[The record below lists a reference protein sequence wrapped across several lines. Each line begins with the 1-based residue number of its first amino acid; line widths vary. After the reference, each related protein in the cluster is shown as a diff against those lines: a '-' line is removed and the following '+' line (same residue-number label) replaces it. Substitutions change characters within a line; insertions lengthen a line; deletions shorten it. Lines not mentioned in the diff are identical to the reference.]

1 MSRLPPSPTQRIDP
15 ERRLAFTY
23 SGRTF
28 TGFHG
33 DSVASALYAGGVRI
47 FSRSI
52 KYHRPRGLYSLDGES
67 SNCLVEIDGQPNMRA
82 ATTPLRGGMAVKPQN
97 VFGSAEWDLWGMMDK
112 LDWAMPAGFY
122 YRAFHKPYDMWP
134 FFLNRIRQAA
144 GIGKLSPNWKGG
156 SYDQLLLNAEVCI
169 LGGGPAGLSAAL
181 AASAYGLRVVLIEA
195 RPWLGGFY
203 DWRKREYAPGLPLH
217 SRAAEMAAEADKV
230 ENLRIFRNTFV
241 NGLWGDNLVTG
252 FQIGRAQDAFEERYI
267 EVRAESVVV
276 ATGCIERPLI
286 FENNDRPGV
295 MQVGCAHRLAMT
307 YGILPGK
314 SAVFSVGQ
322 DLGLEAALD
331 LADLGMKIHA
341 VADCRMDGHE
351 PALVDALAERGIP
364 FLVGCA
370 ASRAEGDRGVTG
382 VVLTSLDGIERKRF
396 GCQLLVASAGM
407 TPAAGPLAVTQA
419 KMKYDRHTNFFLPE
433 KMPARVHA
441 AGRLLGYRDPTAIE
455 SSGRVAGL
463 AAALDCRAPAEKA
476 YREAADALAGGRGPG
491 KGSRLPIAP
500 GIGAG
505 NKSFICFDEDTTVKH
520 IAQACQHGFDL
531 PELAKRFTA
540 IGTGPG
546 QGGIPGHNLPLL
558 LSLFRGEEVDEI
570 LPTNVRP
577 PLVPTLMATYAGP
590 GYDVFKQTPLHAAQA
605 RAGAVFRRVGPW
617 KRARYFSD
625 DLSSRREITAVH
637 ENVGLIDV
645 STLGK
650 FRLFGP
656 DAVQA
661 LQRIFVGD
669 MTRIPQDR
677 VKYAA
682 MCNDDGCLID
692 DGVIVRPGEN
702 DYYFTTTTGR
712 AGQTLEWF
720 RYHTRYE
727 NWTYHLVDLTD
738 AYGTVNLAGP
748 KARDLLG
755 RLTDADLSHEAFPYL
770 GFREI
775 TLAGR
780 VPARVMRL
788 GFVGELSY
796 EIHVPASLTRFVWD
810 LLLEAGQEFPVEP
823 FGLEAQNVLRLEK
836 GHILIG
842 QDTEIR
848 VTLHDL
854 GLGFLWDRKKKEART
869 VGAPALRFTELQED
883 RLKLVGFR
891 MENPE
896 ETPGEGAIIVDEAVR
911 GHITSSRLSRV
922 LGQSIG
928 LALVDAP
935 LAAEG
940 TELSIFEAGM
950 GGRRLRA
957 RVVSRPFYDP
967 EGKRLRM

>member
-1 MSRLPPSPTQRIDP
+1 MNRLPPTLTRRIDP
-15 ERRLAFTY
+15 ERPLAFTY
-23 SGRTF
+23 SGRAF
-28 TGFHG
+28 SGFEG

-52 KYHRPRGLYSLDGES
+52 KYHRPRGLYSLDGEC
-67 SNCLVEIDGQPNMRA
+67 SNCLVEIDGQPNLRA
-82 ATTPLRGGMAVKPQN
+82 ETTPLKQGMAVKPQN
-97 VFGSAEWDLWGMMDK
+97 VLGSAEWDLWGVMDK

-144 GIGKLSPNWKGG
+144 GIGKLNPNWQGG
-156 SYDQLLLNAEVCI
+156 SYDHMMLNAEVCV
-169 LGGGPAGLSAAL
+169 LGGGPAGLSAAM
-181 AASAYGLRVVLIEA
+181 AASAYGLRVVLLEA

-203 DWRKREYAPGLPLH
+203 DWRTREYDPGLPLNR
-217 SRAAEMAAEADKV
+217 RAAELASEAHGL
-230 ENLRIFRNTFV
+230 ENLRIFEDAFV
-241 NGLWGDNLVTG
+241 SGLWGDNLVTA
-252 FQIGRAQDAFEERYI
+252 FQIGRAEDVFEERYI
-267 EVRAESVVV
+267 EVRAKSVVV

-295 MQVGCAHRLAMT
+295 MQAGCAHRLGMT

-314 SAVFSVGQ
+314 SAVFSVGH
-322 DLGLEAALD
+322 DLGLEAAVD

-341 VADCRMDGHE
+341 VADHRMDGHE
-351 PALVDALAERGIP
+351 PILVDALAERGIP
-364 FLVGCA
+364 FLTGWA
-370 ASRAEGDRGVTG
+370 ASRAEGDKGVNG
-382 VVLTSLDGIERKRF
+382 VVLSSLDGIQRKRV
-396 GCQLLVASAGM
+396 GCQILVASAGM
-407 TPAAGPLAVTQA
+407 TPVTGPLAMTQA
-419 KMKYDRHTNFFLPE
+419 KLKYHRHTNFFLPE
-433 KMPARVHA
+433 RLPPRTHA
-441 AGRLLGYRDPTAIE
+441 AGRLLGYRDTTAIE
-455 SSGRVAGL
+455 TSGRLAGL
-463 AAALDCRAPAEKA
+463 AAALDCDSPAQQA
-476 YREAADALAGGRGPG
+476 HRECAEALARGRGPAR
-491 KGSRLPIAP
+491 GSRLPVAP

-505 NKSFICFDEDTTVKH
+505 NKSFVCLDEDATVKH

-540 IGTGPG
+540 TGTGPG
-546 QGGIPGHNLPLL
+546 QGAIPGHNLSLL

-570 LPTNVRP
+570 LPTTVRP

-590 GYDVFKQTPLHAAQA
+590 GHQIFKCTPLHKMQAQA
-605 RAGAVFRRVGPW
+605 GAIFRRVGVW
-617 KRARYFSD
+617 KRARYFSE
-625 DLSSRREITAVH
+625 DLSSREEIATVH
-637 ENVGLIDV
+637 EGVGLIDV

-656 DAVQA
+656 DALQA
-661 LQRIFVGD
+661 LERIFVGD
-669 MTRIPQDR
+669 MRRIAQDR
-677 VKYAA
+677 VKYVA

-692 DGVIVRPGEN
+692 DGVIVRLGEG

-727 NWTYHLVDLTD
+727 NWNYHLVNLTD
-738 AYGTVNLAGP
+738 AYGAVNLAGP
-748 KARDLLG
+748 KARDLLEK
-755 RLTDADLSHEAFPYL
+755 LTDSDLSNEAFPYL

-775 TLAGR
+775 ILAGR
-780 VPARVMRL
+780 VKARVMRL

-796 EIHVPASLTRFVWD
+796 EIHVPASVTRFVWD
-810 LLLEAGQEFPVEP
+810 LLLEAGQEFKLEP

-854 GLGFLWDRKKKEART
+854 GLGFLWHREKREART
-869 VGAPALRFTELQED
+869 VGAPALRFTEHQRN
-883 RLKLVGFR
+883 RLKLVGFQ

-896 ETPGEGAIIVDEAVR
+896 ETPGEGAIVVDETVR
-911 GHITSSRLSRV
+911 GHITSSRFSTA

-928 LALVDAP
+928 LALVDEP
-935 LAAEG
+935 LAVVG
-940 TELSIFEAGM
+940 TELSIFQEGL
-950 GGRRLRA
+950 GGRCRNA
-957 RVVSRPFYDP
+957 RVVGRPFYDP

>member
-1 MSRLPPSPTQRIDP
+1 MKRLPPSPTQRIDP
-15 ERRLAFTY
+15 ERRLTFTY
-23 SGRTF
+23 SGRAC
-28 TGFHG
+28 TGFEG
-33 DSVASALYAGGVRI
+33 DSVASALYAEGVRI

-52 KYHRPRGLYSLDGES
+52 KYHRPRGLYSLDGEC
-67 SNCLVEIDGQPNMRA
+67 SNCLVEIDGQPNVRST
-82 ATTPLRGGMAVKPQN
+82 TTPLREGMAVKPQN
-97 VFGSAEWDLWGMMDK
+97 VFGSAEWDWWGLMDK

-156 SYDQLLLNAEVCI
+156 SYDHLLLNAEVCV

-181 AASAYGLRVVLIEA
+181 AASAYGLRVILIEA

-203 DWRKREYAPGLPLH
+203 DWRTREYEPGLPLH
-217 SRAAEMAAEADKV
+217 RVAAERTAEAQKID
-230 ENLRIFRNTFV
+230 NLRIFRNTFV
-241 NGLWGDNLVTG
+241 NGLWGDNLVTA
-252 FQIGRAQDAFEERYI
+252 FQIGLAQDDFEERYI
-267 EVRAESVVV
+267 EVRANSVVV
-276 ATGCIERPLI
+276 ATGCMERPLI

-322 DLGLEAALD
+322 DLGLEAAVN

-341 VADCRMDGHE
+341 VADCRMEGQE
-351 PALVDALAERGIP
+351 PTLVEALAEREIP
-364 FLVGCA
+364 FLAGWA
-370 ASRAEGDRGVTG
+370 ASRAEGEKGVTG
-382 VVLTSLDGIERKRF
+382 VMLSSLDGIERKRF
-396 GCQLLVASAGM
+396 GCQILVASAGM
-407 TPAAGPLAVTQA
+407 TPVSGPLAMTQV

-433 KMPARVHA
+433 EMPPRVHA
-441 AGRLLGYRDPTAIE
+441 AGRLIGYRDPTAIE
-455 SSGRVAGL
+455 TSGRLAGL
-463 AAALDCRAPAEKA
+463 AAALDCNAPAGEA
-476 YREAADALAGGRGPG
+476 HREARESLSRGRGPVR
-491 KGSRLPIAP
+491 GSRIPIAP
-500 GIGAG
+500 GIGTG
-505 NKSFICFDEDTTVKH
+505 NKSFVCLDEDATVKH
-520 IAQACQHGFDL
+520 LAQACQHGFDL

-540 IGTGPG
+540 TGTGPG
-546 QGGIPGHNLPLL
+546 QGGVPGHNLPLL

-570 LPTNVRP
+570 LPTTVRP

-590 GYDVFKQTPLHAAQA
+590 RHDLFKCTPLHEAQG

-625 DLSSRREITAVH
+625 DLSSREEIAAVH

-650 FRLFGP
+650 FKLFGP
-656 DAVQA
+656 DALRA
-661 LQRIFVGD
+661 LERIFMGD
-669 MTRIPQDR
+669 MRRIGRDK
-677 VKYAA
+677 VKYVA

-692 DGVIVRPGEN
+692 DGVIVRRGEE

-712 AGQTLEWF
+712 AGQTVEWF

-727 NWTYHLVDLTD
+727 DWDVHLVNLTD
-738 AYGTVNLAGP
+738 AYGAVNVAGP
-748 KARDLLG
+748 KARALLG
-755 RLTDADLSHEAFPYL
+755 RVTDADLSNEAFPYL

-775 TLAGR
+775 TLAG
-780 VPARVMRL
+780 VDAQVMRL
-788 GFVGELSY
+788 GFVGELSF
-796 EIHVPASLTRFVWD
+796 EIHLPASLTRFVWD
-810 LLLEAGQEFPVEP
+810 QLLEAGQAFNVEP
-823 FGLEAQNVLRLEK
+823 FGLEAQSVLRLEK

-854 GLGFLWDRKKKEART
+854 GLGFLWQRDRKQART
-869 VGAPALRFTELQED
+869 VGAPALRFTEHQEG
-883 RLKLVGFR
+883 RLKLVGFQ
-891 MENPE
+891 MEDPE
-896 ETPGEGAIIVDEAVR
+896 ETPGEGAVIVDENVR
-911 GHITSSRLSRV
+911 GHITSSRFSHT

-928 LALVDAP
+928 LALVEAP
-935 LAAEG
+935 LAAQG
-940 TELSIFEAGM
+940 TELSIFQAGL